1 MKRAV
6 HHTHLSHSFC
16 WKVLRTT
23 SPIVMPAK
31 LPQICARYDTGG
43 TVEEYR
49 PYTATPTWNKNVVSI
64 FVMFRWNLKQES
76 YFCSVF

>member
-1 MKRAV
+1 MTNAEYVKRAV

-23 SPIVMPAK
+23 SPMVMPAK

-49 PYTATPTWNKNVVSI
+49 PYTATPTWNEACLVNVW
-64 FVMFRWNLKQES
+64 ME
-76 YFCSVF
+76 